1 MTPKFKAIIVDDE
14 KLARLDLRNVL
25 SSFEEMEIIGEANN
39 LSSAEQLIHKLH
51 PNLVFLDVQL
61 RGESG
66 FSLFDK
72 IEFSPK
78 GKLPELDFVFVTA
91 YDKYAF
97 RAFDVNALD
106 YLLKPV
112 SPERIRQMIDKLS
125 YIRTGNTDHF
135 HSLNFDD
142 VIFLLLNTK
151 YRFLKISSVVAIT
164 SNADYTFIYTDDKTR
179 SVTRKTMKEWENR
192 LPEDH
197 FCRIHRETI
206 INLSYLSNMS
216 SSLSGSNKVFLDG
229 FEEPFLISRRYAAK
243 IKKKFV

>member
-125 YIRTGNTDHF
+125 YIRSGNTDHF

>member
-1 MTPKFKAIIVDDE
+1 MIPKFKAIIVDDE

-25 SSFEEMEIIGEANN
+25 SSFDEIEIIGEANN
-39 LSSAEQLIHKLH
+39 VSSAELLINKLH
-51 PNLVFLDVQL
+51 PNLVFLDIQL
-61 RGESG
+61 RGELG
-66 FSLFDK
+66 FSLLDK
-72 IEFSPK
+72 IDFSQK
-78 GKLPELDFVFVTA
+78 IAFPELDFVFVTA

-112 SPERIRQMIDKLS
+112 STERIRQMIDKLS
-125 YIRTGNTDHF
+125 YRRVSNSDHS
-135 HSLNFDD
+135 HQLNYDD

-151 YRFLKISSVVAIT
+151 YSFLKISSIIAIT

-179 SVTRKTMKEWENR
+179 SVTRKTMKEWESR
-192 LPEDH
+192 LPEDN

-206 INLSYLSNMS
+206 VNLSYLSNMGS
-216 SSLSGSNKVFLDG
+216 WLSKSNKVFLDG
-229 FEEPFLISRRYAAK
+229 FDEPFLISRRYAAK